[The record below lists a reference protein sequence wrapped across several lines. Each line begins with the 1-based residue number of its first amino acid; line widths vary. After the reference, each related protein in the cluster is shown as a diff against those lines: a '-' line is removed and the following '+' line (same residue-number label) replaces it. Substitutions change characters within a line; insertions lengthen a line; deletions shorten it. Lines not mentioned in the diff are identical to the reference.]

1 MTEPSNHEQFMAIAI
16 KLAKQAEDIG
26 EVPIGALIVDE
37 NDEIIAEGF
46 NCPINEHDPS
56 AHAEIIAIRR
66 AAKKIENYRTKPN
79 LRLYVTLEPCT
90 MCAGAISFAR
100 IEHVIFG
107 AYDKKGGAIVN
118 GARFFDSENCHFRPK
133 ITHGILENECST
145 VLKDFFAKKRR
156 QKG

>member
-1 MTEPSNHEQFMAIAI
+1 MTKPLNHEQFMELAI
-16 KLAKQAEDIG
+16 KLAKQAEEIG

-100 IEHVIFG
+100 IDHVIFG
-107 AYDKKGGAIVN
+107 AYDKKGGALVN
-118 GARFFDSENCHFRPK
+118 GARFFESENCHFRPK
-133 ITHGILENECST
+133 ITHGILENECSMI
-145 VLKDFFAKKRR
+145 LKEFFAKKR
-156 QKG
+156 QKIG

>member
-1 MTEPSNHEQFMAIAI
+1 MQIAI
-16 KLAKQAEDIG
+16 GLAKKAEALG
-26 EVPIGALIVDE
+26 EVPIGAIIVDE
-37 NDEIIAEGF
+37 NDEIIAEGY
-46 NCPINEHDPS
+46 NRPIIDHDPS
-56 AHAEIIAIRR
+56 AHAEIIAIRN
-66 AAKKIENYRTKPN
+66 AAQKLENYRTKPN

-100 IEHVIFG
+100 IDHVIFG

-145 VLKDFFAKKRR
+145 VLKDFFAKKRT